1 MRLDSSWPL
10 RRNLLKQR
18 EFGERGCGYY
28 LGK

>member
-18 EFGERGCGYY
+18 EFGEGVRGYH